1 VFRIA
6 KLGLYQNK
14 YVAKKPQGVLEASNC
29 KVLRLRAKERS
40 WSTLLN
46 QYSDKFGNHRK

>member
-29 KVLRLRAKERS
+29 KALRLRAKERS
-40 WSTLLN
+40 
-46 QYSDKFGNHRK
+46 

>member
-14 YVAKKPQGVLEASNC
+14 YVAKKPQGVLEAS
-29 KVLRLRAKERS
+29 
-40 WSTLLN
+40 
-46 QYSDKFGNHRK
+46 